1 MKGYIYQ
8 LALQVIHLTLEILRA
23 ASAKGNC
30 FPGAFY
36 FTDGKNVVDN
46 YALSGNGI
54 TSFSVPE
61 PIDCFRACRL
71 ECLCISFSYK
81 QTQNLCQ
88 LNEESRYTNASA
100 LGFAEGWQYYD
111 LVIDYNVQVRR
122 ERITSLGGQFC
133 KLSKVDNDFS

>member
-30 FPGAFY
+30 FTGAFY

-54 TSFSVPE
+54 TGFSVPE

-71 ECLCISFSYK
+71 ECRCISFNYK

-100 LGFAEGWQYYD
+100 LEFAEGWQYYD
-111 LVIDYNVQVRR
+111 LVID
-122 ERITSLGGQFC
+122 
-133 KLSKVDNDFS
+133 